1 MDEYIISKNATQ
13 STINAGYSSKTA
25 AAQGSRLLRNVKI
38 QEAMKERSE
47 SMYDERTMSVKEALA
62 ISSSIARGE
71 PQKGYSKQV
80 DKQENEVLKEIE
92 FEFTPSIEE
101 RQRSLEHILKVNG
114 AFIDRQE
121 IDAKIN
127 TDKLDNILNQLRE

>member
-1 MDEYIISKNATQ
+1 MLKNVEV
-13 STINAGYSSKTA
+13 
-25 AAQGSRLLRNVKI
+25 VK
-38 QEAMKERSE
+38 AMKERSE

-127 TDKLDNILNQLRE
+127 TDKLDNILDQLRE